1 MYRESSIRK
10 ILELWK
16 QLNLLITSVGT
27 PNGSQPSPL
36 FTTGLLSSKNIK
48 ALHEQKVIGNLAFTF
63 YLADGSTGD
72 IDLNSWLTGLNRSVA
87 SRLFLVAIPAKLRL
101 YMSLSGPDL

>member
-1 MYRESSIRK
+1 METAESADHFCRHAKRLSTK
-10 ILELWK
+10 PP
-16 QLNLLITSVGT
+16 VYD
-27 PNGSQPSPL
+27 
-36 FTTGLLSSKNIK
+36 GLLSSKNIK